1 MYGRLWRM
9 SGGACAVAGSRIL
22 FPPGSAFSL
31 HTVTLST
38 AVFSGTSAAQRRR
51 ERLLWALLVSVW
63 LHLLVSAVP
72 LRTPDRAGDATGGRA
87 ASASAFAVTL
97 RGAFGQGPSLASRPT
112 PPAAKKVASSQSRSG
127 AARAAGSRE
136 LAEPAALVAA
146 RGQRRLAADI
156 PPYLLE
162 PWVVNAPLAG
172 WYFSR
177 AELTVPPVLQDAP
190 RLQFPDNPSG
200 ALASRGRVLLRVFL
214 GVSGAVEGIEVLSS
228 DPPSVFDEAAVAAFA
243 NLRFRPGEIEGVA
256 VTSQTHFEVYF
267 DDSESG
273 SSADS
278 ETGNSASTERPEDR
292 QRRGAGSGASF
303 R

>member
-9 SGGACAVAGSRIL
+9 SGGAAAVVGGRIL
-22 FPPGSAFSL
+22 LPPGSAFSL

-72 LRTPDRAGDATGGRA
+72 LRTPDRAGDATAGRA
-87 ASASAFAVTL
+87 ASASASAFAVTL

-146 RGQRRLAADI
+146 RGQRRLAADV

-190 RLQFPDNPSG
+190 RLHFPDGLSG
-200 ALASRGRVLLRVFL
+200 AWTGRGRVLLRVFL

-273 SSADS
+273 SRTSA
-278 ETGNSASTERPEDR
+278 ERPDVR
-292 QRRGAGSGASF
+292 QMRSPDSAASLP
-303 R
+303 

>member
-1 MYGRLWRM
+1 MYGALWRM
-9 SGGACAVAGSRIL
+9 SGGAAAVVGGRIVL
-22 FPPGSAFSL
+22 PPGSASSL

-38 AVFSGTSAAQRRR
+38 AVLSGTSAAQRRR
-51 ERLLWALLVSVW
+51 ERLLWALLVSLW

-72 LRTPDRAGDATGGRA
+72 LRIPDTVGEA
-87 ASASAFAVTL
+87 ASGPEAPALAATL
-97 RGAFGQGPSLASRPT
+97 QGAFGQGESLASRLT
-112 PPAAKKVASSQSRSG
+112 PPAAKHVARAEG
-127 AARAAGSRE
+127 RPAAARAADSP
-136 LAEPAALVAA
+136 EPAALVAA

-162 PWVVNAPLAG
+162 PLVVNAPLAG

-190 RLQFPDNPSG
+190 RLQFPDG
-200 ALASRGRVLLRVFL
+200 AAAGRGRVLLRVFL

-256 VTSQTHFEVYF
+256 VTSQTAFEVHF

>member
-1 MYGRLWRM
+1 MH
-9 SGGACAVAGSRIL
+9 S
-22 FPPGSAFSL
+22 
-31 HTVTLST
+31 VTLST
-38 AVFSGTSAAQRRR
+38 AVFFGTSAAQRRR
-51 ERLLWALLVSVW
+51 ESLLWALLVSLW

-72 LRTPDRAGDATGGRA
+72 LRTPDRAGDATAGRA
-87 ASASAFAVTL
+87 VSASASAFAVTL
-97 RGAFGQGPSLASRPT
+97 RGAFGQGPSLAGRPT

-162 PWVVNAPLAG
+162 PLAVNAPLAG

-190 RLQFPDNPSG
+190 RLQFPDGPSG
-200 ALASRGRVLLRVFL
+200 AAAGRGRVLLRVFL
-214 GVSGAVEGIEVLSS
+214 GVGGAVEGIEVLSS

-256 VTSQTHFEVYF
+256 VTSQTAFEVYF
-267 DDSESG
+267 EDSESG

>member
-9 SGGACAVAGSRIL
+9 SGGAAAVVGGRIL
-22 FPPGSAFSL
+22 LPPGSAFSL

-51 ERLLWALLVSVW
+51 ERLLWALLVSLW

-72 LRTPDRAGDATGGRA
+72 LRTPDRAGEAAAGRA
-87 ASASAFAVTL
+87 ASASAFAATL
-97 RGAFGQGPSLASRPT
+97 RSAFGQGPLLASRPT
-112 PPAAKKVASSQSRSG
+112 PPAAKNLARPEG
-127 AARAAGSRE
+127 RPAAARAEDSP
-136 LAEPAALVAA
+136 EPAALVAA
-146 RGQRRLAADI
+146 RGQRRLAADV

-190 RLQFPDNPSG
+190 RLQFPDGPSG
-200 ALASRGRVLLRVFL
+200 AAAGRGRVLLRVFL
-214 GVSGAVEGIEVLSS
+214 GVGGAVEGIEVLSS

-256 VTSQTHFEVYF
+256 VTSQT
-267 DDSESG
+267 
-273 SSADS
+273 AL
-278 ETGNSASTERPEDR
+278 
-292 QRRGAGSGASF
+292 RGLF

>member
-1 MYGRLWRM
+1 MYGRLRRM
-9 SGGACAVAGSRIL
+9 SGGASAVAGGRIL
-22 FPPGSAFSL
+22 LPPGSALSL
-31 HTVTLST
+31 HTVTLSI
-38 AVFSGTSAAQRRR
+38 AVFSGTSAAQRQR
-51 ERLLWALLVSVW
+51 ERLLWALLVSLW

-72 LRTPDRAGDATGGRA
+72 LRIPDRAGEAVPGRA
-87 ASASAFAVTL
+87 ASALVATL
-97 RGAFGQGPSLASRPT
+97 RGAFGQGPSLASMPT
-112 PPAAKKVASSQSRSG
+112 PAAAKNVARQEGRPA
-127 AARAAGSRE
+127 AARAAES
-136 LAEPAALVAA
+136 AALVAA
-146 RGQRRLAADI
+146 RGQRRLAADV

-162 PWVVNAPLAG
+162 PLVVNAPLAG

-177 AELTVPPVLQDAP
+177 AELTVPPVLEDAP
-190 RLQFPDNPSG
+190 RLQFPDNPIG
-200 ALASRGRVLLRVFL
+200 ASASRGRVLLRVFL
-214 GVSGAVEGIEVLSS
+214 GASGAVEGIEVLSS

-256 VTSQTHFEVYF
+256 VTSQTAFEVHF